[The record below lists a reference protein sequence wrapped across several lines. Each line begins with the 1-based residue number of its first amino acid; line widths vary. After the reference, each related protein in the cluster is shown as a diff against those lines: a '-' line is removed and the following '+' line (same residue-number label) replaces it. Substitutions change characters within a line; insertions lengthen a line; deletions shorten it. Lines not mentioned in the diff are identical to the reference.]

1 MLVRRE
7 GAWGGLWRTDGGTS
21 PESDPPEVL
30 ASFRKQQKETF
41 GSSLVRRKLGPRL
54 DTGDA

>member
-7 GAWGGLWRTDGGTS
+7 GAWEGLWQMDGGTS

-41 GSSLVRRKLGPRL
+41 CGLVRRKLGPRL